1 MTGRRAWRPMTW
13 GMRLRW
19 RGSTCW
25 TIAMIA
31 PKSDGRAPSTWLRA
45 PTPPAEAAMATMSNL
60 LTSPLTNPAIL
71 LPVIMLS
78 IGPGRDAA
86 MGRDVRAEVVGSLL
100 RPDFL
105 VAARQKLESGELH
118 PARFKEVEDRAVDEA
133 IELQTSAG
141 IDVITDGEQR
151 RYAFFGHLVDSMAGF
166 DKFGGWAIPFRDE
179 TGEQLVF
186 KRPVVVEKLRP
197 LRSMAAEDFTYL
209 RARTSHPAKVTL
221 ISAQQAAAY
230 YDPEKSRG
238 AYPTRDAYLA
248 DIVDVTRRE
257 IEELRRLGCTYVQID
272 APQYAALLD
281 RDLREG
287 YRRRGSDPD
296 RLIDECIEM
305 DNAIIAGHAG
315 MTFGMHICRGNNQS
329 KYYAE
334 GGYGPIARVLSRS
347 RFNRY
352 LLEYDDER
360 SGGFEPLADVPE
372 DRVVVLGLVTTKRP
386 RLETEQDL
394 KRRIADA
401 ARIIPLE
408 RLALSPQ
415 CGFASTMEG
424 NKLSQ
429 EDQRAKLDLVAR
441 VARSVFG

>member
-1 MTGRRAWRPMTW
+1 
-13 GMRLRW
+13 
-19 RGSTCW
+19 
-25 TIAMIA
+25 
-31 PKSDGRAPSTWLRA
+31 
-45 PTPPAEAAMATMSNL
+45 
-60 LTSPLTNPAIL
+60 
-71 LPVIMLS
+71 MLS

-86 MGRDVRAEVVGSLL
+86 MLRDVRAEVVGSLL

-209 RARTSHPAKVTL
+209 RASTKVPAKVTL

-230 YDPEKSRG
+230 YDPEKSKG

-248 DIVDVTRRE
+248 DIVDLSRRE
-257 IEELRRLGCTYVQID
+257 VDELARLGCTYIQID

-281 RDLREG
+281 PELREG
-287 YRRRGSDPD
+287 YRKRGSDPEK
-296 RLIDECIEM
+296 LIDTCIEM
-305 DNAIIAGHAG
+305 DNAIIEGHPG
-315 MTFGMHICRGNNQS
+315 VTFGIHICRGNNQS
-329 KYYAE
+329 KFYAAGDYE
-334 GGYGPIARVLSRS
+334 PIARIFERTK
-347 RFNRY
+347 FNRF
-352 LLEYDDER
+352 LLEYDDKR
-360 SGGFEPLADVPE
+360 SGGFEPLKHVPE
-372 DRVVVLGLVTTKRP
+372 DRVVVLGLVTSKKP
-386 RLETEQDL
+386 ALESEDEL
-394 KRRIADA
+394 KRRIEEAS
-401 ARIIPLE
+401 RNLPLE

-415 CGFASTMEG
+415 CGFASTIEG
-424 NKLSQ
+424 NRLTVDDERKKL
-429 EDQRAKLDLVAR
+429 ELVAK
-441 VARSVFG
+441 VAHSTW